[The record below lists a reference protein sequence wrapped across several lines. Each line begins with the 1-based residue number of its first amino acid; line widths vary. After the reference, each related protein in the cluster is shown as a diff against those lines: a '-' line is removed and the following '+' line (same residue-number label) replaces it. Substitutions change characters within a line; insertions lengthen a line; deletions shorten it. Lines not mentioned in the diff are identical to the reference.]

1 MRLPQVCLG
10 LLVGLL
16 TVQALP
22 SPDPPRSNS
31 FLPFHSSALFSVD
44 PLTSVRRSFQDIQA
58 GVGRSMRSLMAA
70 GSAIGHRMLG
80 MITRAP
86 RLLSHAPLLF
96 SSGQATHQVEPTAAP
111 SNHHPSPPVVAK
123 PPFPDFD
130 DCDCHFGDGDL
141 PPPKFHPISDNA
153 VGDSYGSPVAT
164 PLGLPS
170 SGDHTQISASSIT
183 SSPPVPVSLAPLPQN
198 TVAPLDNSI
207 HDLSIPDVTHEP
219 VIHPGGGDAV
229 EHLDVHKVEVL
240 GAASVVQAPSAKVP
254 DQEHP
259 EKYMNFDTAWLDTV
273 VHHNLWYKDT
283 KAFKHHKHGEKKKVI
298 PHLHPHHPA

>member
-1 MRLPQVCLG
+1 
-10 LLVGLL
+10 
-16 TVQALP
+16 
-22 SPDPPRSNS
+22 
-31 FLPFHSSALFSVD
+31 
-44 PLTSVRRSFQDIQA
+44 
-58 GVGRSMRSLMAA
+58 MRSLMAA

-96 SSGQATHQVEPTAAP
+96 SSGQVHQVEPTAAP
-111 SNHHPSPPVVAK
+111 SNHHPAPPVVAK

-164 PLGLPS
+164 PLGPPS
-170 SGDHTQISASSIT
+170 TAGS
-183 SSPPVPVSLAPLPQN
+183 SSPPAPVSLAPLPEN
-198 TVAPLDNSI
+198 PVAPLDNSI

-298 PHLHPHHPA
+298 PHLHHHPA

>member
-1 MRLPQVCLG
+1 VIWWLRIWWELERAEAAEYNKMRLPQVCLG

-96 SSGQATHQVEPTAAP
+96 SSGQVLQVEPTAAP
-111 SNHHPSPPVVAK
+111 SNHHPAPPVVAK

-164 PLGLPS
+164 PLGPPS
-170 SGDHTQISASSIT
+170 T
-183 SSPPVPVSLAPLPQN
+183 SSPPAPASLAPPLPQN
-198 TVAPLDNSI
+198 PSPAPLDNSI
-207 HDLSIPDVTHEP
+207 HDLSIPDKIHET

-240 GAASVVQAPSAKVP
+240 GAASVVWVLLVLFRHQAQKCLTRS
-254 DQEHP
+254 
-259 EKYMNFDTAWLDTV
+259 TRRST
-273 VHHNLWYKDT
+273 
-283 KAFKHHKHGEKKKVI
+283 
-298 PHLHPHHPA
+298 